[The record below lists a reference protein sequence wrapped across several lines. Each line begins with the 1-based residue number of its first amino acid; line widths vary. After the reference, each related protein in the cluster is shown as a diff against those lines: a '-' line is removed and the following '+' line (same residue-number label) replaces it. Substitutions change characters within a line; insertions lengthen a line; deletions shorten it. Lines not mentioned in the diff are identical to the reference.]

1 VEGANIVIEYRWAE
15 AKYERLPGLV
25 AELIRSNVERAYLQ
39 TSDCTSRPLEI
50 IPVCTI
56 SDAIGAFLQRSV
68 CIEKI

>member
-1 VEGANIVIEYRWAE
+1 MSGF
-15 AKYERLPGLV
+15 PGLV